1 MSGPGI
7 VSAHHPHAIMKQTF
21 SFPLGFSMQ
30 LWLAVPCNSELL
42 LEHLFTVGRFSL
54 LHFNKFGINL
64 CTIFPQNV
72 SQILAWQLRNVGWFF
87 PCPKRASVCVLFRGG
102 DVSIFAC
109 SELKLQLK
117 CFRPP
122 HGNREGGEHNR
133 WSDVTAFSPSCT
145 VTFLQVSG
153 WCPQRGLTFCACA
166 FLSYPFRETKQE
178 LCIG

>member
-1 MSGPGI
+1 MLVWQSNYSVLIRTLLHSGRGPWFRLFFFLSLHSSLSGPGI
-7 VSAHHPHAIMKQTF
+7 ISAHHPHTIMKQTF

-87 PCPKRASVCVLFRGG
+87 PCPKRASVC
-102 DVSIFAC
+102 
-109 SELKLQLK
+109 
-117 CFRPP
+117 
-122 HGNREGGEHNR
+122 
-133 WSDVTAFSPSCT
+133 AFSWW
-145 VTFLQVSG
+145 
-153 WCPQRGLTFCACA
+153 WCFSICV
-166 FLSYPFRETKQE
+166 FRAQTAIKMF
-178 LCIG
+178 